1 MDVLMNRH
9 KMKLK
14 YRLNY
19 WFLCAVAYPVSVLP
33 LRVLYVFSDII
44 AFLACHVV
52 RYRVRVV
59 RSNIEESFPGMD
71 VKEQRSIE
79 RGFYR
84 WLADYFM
91 ETLKLLTMT
100 PARMR
105 RHLEVANPEVVS
117 DALNGGRNVTLFL
130 GHYCNWEWVSSLP
143 LWFPRDAVC
152 AQVYHPLH
160 NKGMDRL
167 FMSIRTR
174 FGANNESMKDI
185 LRFLI
190 GCKRAGKPTV
200 TGFIADQRPKWEAH
214 LFVDF
219 LNHDTPV
226 FTGPERISKFLD
238 AEVYYCHM
246 SRPRRGVYR
255 LEFRPV
261 TMTPKRDEE
270 FDITRRC
277 FDMLQDNIEENPRY
291 YLWSHK
297 RWKFTR
303 AMYRDYWGDRFD
315 EMFSH
320 L

>member
-1 MDVLMNRH
+1 MN
-9 KMKLK
+9 KMKFK
-14 YRLNY
+14 DKLNY
-19 WFLCAVAYPVSVLP
+19 WFLCAVTYPLSVLP
-33 LRVLYVFSDII
+33 LRILYVFADII
-44 AFLACHVV
+44 SFLAYDIV

-59 RSNIEESFPGMD
+59 RGNIEESFPEMSRQ
-71 VKEQRSIE
+71 EQRDIE

-100 PARMR
+100 KKRMQKC
-105 RHLEVANPEVVS
+105 LEVVNPEVVS
-117 DALNGGRNVTLFL
+117 DALNSGRNVTLFL

-143 LWFPRDAVC
+143 LCFPAGAVC

-160 NKGMDRL
+160 NRGMDRL
-167 FMSIRTR
+167 FMKLRTR

-238 AEVYYCHM
+238 AEVYFCHM

-255 LEFRPV
+255 LEFIPV
-261 TMTPKRDEE
+261 TLDPKKDAD

-277 FDMLQDNIEENPRY
+277 FEMLQNNIEENPRY

-303 AMYRDYWGDRFD
+303 DMYREHWGDRFD